1 MRELFKKIADWL
13 WTTPEEEVEI
23 NRHHKRWD
31 DTDTIFLTKLFKDG
45 LTDVEIAGILQ
56 RKPSAVYQ
64 QRMKMNLKKQ
74 KEI

>member
-13 WTTPEEEVEI
+13 WTTPEEAEA
-23 NRHHKRWD
+23 NRHHKKWD
-31 DTDTIFLTKLFKDG
+31 DTDTLFLKKLFEDG

-56 RKPSAVYQ
+56 RKPGAVYQ

-74 KEI
+74 KEM